1 MDVVVPL
8 QVTEEQHLRNL
19 SSSMNS
25 LQQTLEEAGR
35 LLKLVWRVSLPA
47 GGATAGES
55 GTNQQVDGEAA
66 MRFSSSIH
74 RKHISEEGRVT
85 NRVPPTGRAAETR
98 DPAAEEST
106 DAAGANA

>member
-1 MDVVVPL
+1 MCTGTNILWWDIKKSVKMANQMSHATSDTYIHFVLLL

-19 SSSMNS
+19 SSGMNS

-55 GTNQQVDGEAA
+55 STNQQVD
-66 MRFSSSIH
+66 
-74 RKHISEEGRVT
+74 
-85 NRVPPTGRAAETR
+85 
-98 DPAAEEST
+98 
-106 DAAGANA
+106 

>member
-1 MDVVVPL
+1 MSKLLFGSVVHTHTHIHPDMHVVIVL

-25 LQQTLEEAGR
+25 LQQTLEEASR

-55 GTNQQVDGEAA
+55 GANQQVGGKL
-66 MRFSSSIH
+66 RCVFL
-74 RKHISEEGRVT
+74 
-85 NRVPPTGRAAETR
+85 
-98 DPAAEEST
+98 PASTEST
-106 DAAGANA
+106 VLKRKE